1 METYDLTMGNLDE
14 GVIEEILVSLPL
26 AENTEDFYQFIS
38 AISEDDTVANPLLHT
53 PFLDEAG
60 RSIKILSSD
69 LMLNIQII
77 FFRFR

>member
-1 METYDLTMGNLDE
+1 METYDSTMGNLDE

-60 RSIKILSSD
+60 RSLRILSSN
-69 LMLNIQII
+69 LMLM
-77 FFRFR
+77 FK